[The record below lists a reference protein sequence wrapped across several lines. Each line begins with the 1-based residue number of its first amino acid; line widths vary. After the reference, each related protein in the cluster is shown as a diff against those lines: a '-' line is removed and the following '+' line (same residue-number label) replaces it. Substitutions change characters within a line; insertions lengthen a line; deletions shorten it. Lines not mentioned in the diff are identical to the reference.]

1 MTNSLLDTQ
10 LDLIEQQFYEL
21 RSTMLDGN
29 PQQVQVA
36 SGALQQLAV
45 DLLQM
50 VDEVGRSS
58 FQEGFRMQRI
68 HLLANAIQPLREGL
82 LRHSAYVERALEIVI
97 PAAQKPTYASGA
109 KYGGAMR
116 QSGAFR
122 VLSA

>member
-10 LDLIEQQFYEL
+10 LDLIEQQFNEL

-58 FQEGFRMQRI
+58 LQEGFRMRAHGRTNGCIPPIFRI
-68 HLLANAIQPLREGL
+68 SVFAFL
-82 LRHSAYVERALEIVI
+82 
-97 PAAQKPTYASGA
+97 PAAGQSIGYAAGRC
-109 KYGGAMR
+109 GIPLHPVLR
-116 QSGAFR
+116 QS
-122 VLSA
+122 L

>member
-10 LDLIEQQFYEL
+10 LDLIEQQFNEL

-50 VDEVGRSS
+50 VDEVG
-58 FQEGFRMQRI
+58 RMQRI